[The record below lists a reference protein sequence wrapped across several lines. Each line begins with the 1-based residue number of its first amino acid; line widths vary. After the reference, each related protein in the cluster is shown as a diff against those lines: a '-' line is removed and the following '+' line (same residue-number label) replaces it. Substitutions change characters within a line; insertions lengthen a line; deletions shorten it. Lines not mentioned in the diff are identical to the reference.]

1 MLSSVTM
8 ANPKRRMTAEG
19 RREQI
24 LDVTHAIV
32 DAEGFHAATPHR
44 IAERAGINRSL
55 IYQKF
60 GDLAGLFVELID
72 REAARAGAQFA
83 EAISGLD
90 AAAAD
95 ESLVLAFDG
104 VLAAVDAHPATW
116 RLFLFPPQGAPPELY
131 ARLAQ
136 SQAVVLGFFARE
148 LSRISPQLHDPEYT
162 ARVLHAAGRELLQ
175 LHLSDPDTATV
186 DRLRTFVRGFGSE
199 LVVPAQ
205 SARPRS
211 AR

>member
-1 MLSSVTM
+1 MLSSVTTSLPSM
-8 ANPKRRMTAEG
+8 SSRAKRRMTAEG

-32 DAEGFHAATPHR
+32 DADGFHAATPNR
-44 IAERAGINRSL
+44 IAEQAGINRSL

-90 AAAAD
+90 AAAED
-95 ESLVLAFDG
+95 QSLVLAFDG

-136 SQAVVLGFFARE
+136 SEAAVIDFFVRE
-148 LSRISPQLHDPEYT
+148 LLRTNHRLHDPEYT
-162 ARVLHAAGRELLQ
+162 ARVLHAAGRELLR
-175 LHLSDPDTATV
+175 LHLSDPQAATV
-186 DRLRTFVRGFGSE
+186 ERLRTFVRRFGSE
-199 LVVPAQ
+199 LVVPTG
-205 SARPRS
+205 
-211 AR
+211 

>member
-1 MLSSVTM
+1 MLSRVTTLGV
-8 ANPKRRMTAEG
+8 PKRRMTAEQ
-19 RREQI
+19 RREQL

-32 DAEGFHAATPHR
+32 DSEGFHAATPNR
-44 IAERAGINRSL
+44 IAEAAGIDRSL

-90 AAAAD
+90 AVAED
-95 ESLVLAFDG
+95 QSLVVAFDG

-131 ARLAQ
+131 ERLAQ
-136 SQAVVLGFFARE
+136 AQNVVLQFFVRE
-148 LSRISPQLHDPEYT
+148 LLRHNPELHEPDYT

-175 LHLSDPDTATV
+175 LHLSEPTSATGE
-186 DRLRTFVRGFGSE
+186 RLRTFVRRLGSE
-199 LVVPAQ
+199 LAG
-205 SARPRS
+205 RPS
-211 AR
+211 

>member
-1 MLSSVTM
+1 MLSSVK
-8 ANPKRRMTAEG
+8 AENPKRRMTAEG

-32 DAEGFHAATPHR
+32 DAEGFHAATPNR
-44 IAERAGINRSL
+44 IAEQAGINRSL

-90 AAAAD
+90 AAAD
-95 ESLVLAFDG
+95 DQSFVLAFDG

-131 ARLAQ
+131 ARLGQ
-136 SQAVVLGFFARE
+136 SESVVLEFFVSE
-148 LSRISPQLHDPEYT
+148 LLRLNPQVHDPEYT
-162 ARVLHAAGRELLQ
+162 ARILHAAGRELLR
-175 LHLSDPDTATV
+175 LHLSDPQSATV
-186 DRLRTFVRGFGSE
+186 ERLRTFVRRLGSD
-199 LVVPAQ
+199 VM
-205 SARPRS
+205 SRPVG
-211 AR
+211 A

>member
-1 MLSSVTM
+1 MLSSM
-8 ANPKRRMTAEG
+8 ATSLRAASKSNPKRRMSAEE

-24 LDVTHAIV
+24 LDVAHAIV
-32 DAEGFHAATPHR
+32 DAEGFHAATPNR
-44 IAERAGINRSL
+44 IAEAAGVDRSL

-83 EAISGLD
+83 DAISGLD
-90 AAAAD
+90 TAAED
-95 ESLVLAFDG
+95 QTLVLAFDG

-136 SQAVVLGFFARE
+136 SQAVVLEFFVKE
-148 LSRISPQLHDPEYT
+148 LLRHKPTLHEPEYT
-162 ARVLHAAGRELLQ
+162 ARILHAAGRELLQ
-175 LHLSDPDTATV
+175 LHLSDPQTASQE
-186 DRLRTFVRGFGSE
+186 RLRTFVRRLGSE
-199 LVVPAQ
+199 LSVPT
-205 SARPRS
+205 R
-211 AR
+211 

>member
-1 MLSSVTM
+1 MLSSVTQG
-8 ANPKRRMTAEG
+8 NPKRRVAAEG

-24 LDVTHAIV
+24 FDITHAIV
-32 DAEGFHAATPHR
+32 DAEGFHAATPNR
-44 IAERAGINRSL
+44 IAEAAGIDRSL

-83 EAISGLD
+83 AAISGLD
-90 AAAAD
+90 AAAED
-95 ESLVLAFDG
+95 QSLVLAFDG

-136 SQAVVLGFFARE
+136 SQAVVLKFFVRE
-148 LSRISPQLHDPEYT
+148 LLRHNPGLHEPDYT
-162 ARVLHAAGRELLQ
+162 ARILHAAGRELLQ
-175 LHLSDPDTATV
+175 LHLSDPQTASAE
-186 DRLRTFVRGFGSE
+186 RLRTFVRRLGSE
-199 LVVPAQ
+199 LTG
-205 SARPRS
+205 RPVG
-211 AR
+211 A